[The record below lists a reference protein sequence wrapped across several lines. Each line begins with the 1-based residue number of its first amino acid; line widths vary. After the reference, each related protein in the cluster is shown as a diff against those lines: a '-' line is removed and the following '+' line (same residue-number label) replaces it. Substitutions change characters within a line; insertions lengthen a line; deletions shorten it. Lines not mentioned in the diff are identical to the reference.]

1 MEKIQVKSLIILF
14 INVVLMSYLYSCST
28 SIKTSK
34 YEGPKTQDSVD
45 NTEVKNY
52 LSEIT
57 DIPLPNKSEID
68 LEKTVVVGKQGNWM
82 GRLTLINKN
91 PIDEIFSFFVNE
103 MPKFDFKE
111 KSLIRSA
118 ESTLIFQNNKKTI
131 FIKISK
137 LNFRK
142 NYIEITSTPIN

>member
-34 YEGPKTQDSVD
+34 YKGPKTQDSVD

-57 DIPLPNKSEID
+57 DIPLPSKSEID

-91 PIDEIFSFFVNE
+91 PIDEIFSFFVSFRNLIIYFKCYIYFN
-103 MPKFDFKE
+103 KFNM
-111 KSLIRSA
+111 LY
-118 ESTLIFQNNKKTI
+118 
-131 FIKISK
+131 
-137 LNFRK
+137 
-142 NYIEITSTPIN
+142 YIVKVKH